1 MTRATHPDT
10 AARLAA
16 LFVIG
21 TILLSS
27 AAFALEAAALGGLP
41 NADAIRDA
49 ALGGAAGKIS
59 AGLST
64 ANDLKT
70 DPPEQSE
77 TTTVETTTSPDGSDT
92 STRISSRTTRVTDTS
107 TSTSNSDAST
117 STMTAST
124 DTDEALSA
132 ISDGLT
138 GGFSFDTAGGA
149 SVPDLGLLEA
159 AAAMADASSAQTSG
173 QSADD
178 STPASPPTDSVEPE
192 PVPMSLLEEA
202 LAQAQAGGEDSSLPP
217 APELEPLPTVPSP
230 DEAAPEAGSGS
241 PEVPPETTEAI
252 SEAGD
257 VAAQAGQGQDGA
269 LATINSMLNG
279 ATGQAAEAG
288 QDAQDGA
295 ASSDAPEVTNPA
307 DDQGSSLSAGVAGQ
321 VAGAGF
327 SANSGEIDFSKLL
340 AGRERIR
347 LTLDIDKSIL
357 FKEDGSASWNSEE
370 GWAALSGL
378 FAGLKANGDA
388 ATAAANAAAS
398 TAPASSTASNTPASS
413 PAPTEQASQAAA
425 AAQAQADDA
434 DDRPRARVAAK
445 RGGGGGGG
453 GGLAKT
459 AGERARVLEGEL
471 LLKWIGLNVQTYAY
485 DGHGLDL
492 YKYEK
497 MTDPGCKA
505 CRKYTFV
512 FYSDHPGYG
521 DRAGLDLEVQ
531 RTPHFLT
538 LVVDGTEV
546 VTASVDNKFD
556 ELTDTF
562 LDAKAKAD
570 AAKIGAAE
578 AGAEAEATGDAQ
590 EAGVGE
596 LLADGIMARIFG
608 LRFNLPSDAIVEWIL
623 EARTMAG
630 L

>member
-1 MTRATHPDT
+1 M
-10 AARLAA
+10 
-16 LFVIG
+16 
-21 TILLSS
+21 
-27 AAFALEAAALGGLP
+27 
-41 NADAIRDA
+41 
-49 ALGGAAGKIS
+49 
-59 AGLST
+59 
-64 ANDLKT
+64 
-70 DPPEQSE
+70 
-77 TTTVETTTSPDGSDT
+77 
-92 STRISSRTTRVTDTS
+92 
-107 TSTSNSDAST
+107 
-117 STMTAST
+117 
-124 DTDEALSA
+124 
-132 ISDGLT
+132 
-138 GGFSFDTAGGA
+138 
-149 SVPDLGLLEA
+149 
-159 AAAMADASSAQTSG
+159 
-173 QSADD
+173 
-178 STPASPPTDSVEPE
+178 
-192 PVPMSLLEEA
+192 
-202 LAQAQAGGEDSSLPP
+202 
-217 APELEPLPTVPSP
+217 
-230 DEAAPEAGSGS
+230 
-241 PEVPPETTEAI
+241 PPETTEAI
-252 SEAGD
+252 TEASD
-257 VAAQAGQGQDGA
+257 VATQAGQGQDGV

-295 ASSDAPEVTNPA
+295 ASSGAPEVTNPA
-307 DDQGSSLSAGVAGQ
+307 GDQG
-321 VAGAGF
+321 GF

-398 TAPASSTASNTPASS
+398 TAPASSTASTTPASS
-413 PAPTEQASQAAA
+413 PSQTEQASQAAA
-425 AAQAQADDA
+425 AAQAQADEA
-434 DDRPRARVAAK
+434 DDRPRARVAA
-445 RGGGGGGG
+445 RRGGSGGGGI
-453 GGLAKT
+453 AKT
-459 AGERARVLEGEL
+459 AGERARALEGEI

-492 YKYEK
+492 YKFEK
-497 MTDPGCKA
+497 MTDPECKA

-538 LVVDGTEV
+538 VVVDGTEV

-570 AAKIGAAE
+570 AAKAAADAAKAE
-578 AGAEAEATGDAQ
+578 EDAAGAAQ

-596 LLADGIMARIFG
+596 LLADGIVARIFG
-608 LRFNLPSDAIVEWIL
+608 LRFNLPSDAIVEWIM